1 MEGNMLRYYSRNQ
14 LFLSLMGIWPYQP
27 RMIKI
32 LLPCFL
38 VGIDISAIVT
48 QVLLL
53 YDTWGDISMTIEAIV
68 NLILGVGAITKLINI
83 AINNKKLQYLLQL
96 MDEHWRL
103 FQSECELHILRHY
116 ANIGQKVT
124 KYYSVYIN
132 IFVIIFMSVPLVPR
146 ILDIIIPLNESRPVI
161 YVIEGEWRVDKEKY
175 YYPIL
180 LHCYLA
186 IIISTRCM
194 VNVDSMY
201 MVCVLHGCSLFNAI
215 GIRLENILDKT
226 KHMEDEKTMSQ
237 KHLVIKEHDSEDYR
251 KMIACLKKHQLAI
264 EYIDLLDST
273 FRIATFLIL
282 SLNVMILSLIGLQ
295 ILNKLGQTQEVM
307 RFGFI
312 AVGSVTHLMSMCLPG
327 QLLLDS
333 SIEVFDKA
341 YNARWYMFSSK
352 TTKLLSILLYRSFV
366 PCTLTAANMYIMSV
380 ATFSTVM
387 QTAMSYFTTFLSVG

>member
-1 MEGNMLRYYSRNQ
+1 MQGDMLKYYSRNQ
-14 LFLSLMGIWPYQP
+14 FFLSLMGIWPYQP

-38 VGIDISAIVT
+38 IAAEMSILVT

-53 YDTWGDISMTIEAIV
+53 YDTWGDMSMTIEGTV
-68 NLILGVGAITKLINI
+68 NVILAVGGSTKLINI
-83 AINNKKLQYLLQL
+83 AINNRKLQYLLQL
-96 MDEHWRL
+96 MDEHWQL
-103 FQSECELHILRHY
+103 FQSKYELHILRHY

-132 IFVIIFMSVPLVPR
+132 IFVIMFMSIPLMPK
-146 ILDIIIPLNESRPVI
+146 ILDVIIPLNESRPVI
-161 YVIEGEWRVDKEKY
+161 YVITGEWRVDKEKY

-186 IIISTRCM
+186 VIITIRCM

-226 KHMEDEKTMSQ
+226 KFAEGEKTMSK

-251 KMIACLKKHQLAI
+251 EMIVCLRKHQLAI
-264 EYIDLLDST
+264 KYIHLLDST
-273 FRIATFLIL
+273 FRNATFFIL
-282 SLNVMILSLIGLQ
+282 FLNVMILSLIGLQ
-295 ILNKLGQTQEVM
+295 LINKLGQTQEVI
-307 RFGFI
+307 RFGCI
-312 AVGSVTHLMSMCLPG
+312 AVGSITHLLSMCLPG
-327 QLLLDS
+327 QLLLDK

-352 TTKLLSILLYRSFV
+352 TIKLLSILLHRSLV
-366 PCTLTAANMYIMSV
+366 PCTLSAANMFIMSMT
-380 ATFSTVM
+380 TFSSVM
-387 QTAMSYFTTFLSVG
+387 QTAMSYFTTFLSVS